1 MLRAQM
7 PGRGSAAAVS
17 GGTTQYITQILWN
30 VNRGRKK
37 PVKST
42 VKIYKQGGI

>member
-37 PVKST
+37 PCEKD
-42 VKIYKQGGI
+42 KF